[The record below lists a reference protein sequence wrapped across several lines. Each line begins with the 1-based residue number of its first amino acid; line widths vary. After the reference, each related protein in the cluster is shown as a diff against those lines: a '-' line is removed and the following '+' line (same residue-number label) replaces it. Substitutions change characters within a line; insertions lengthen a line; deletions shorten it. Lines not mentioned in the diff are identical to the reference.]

1 MPIASVRRASGY
13 AVAAILLCAAA
24 GSALAQVRSLVSE
37 PGVWKPWPP
46 FSAVSS
52 SRTSRGAT
60 PAEVKA
66 FEATLLQLQAI
77 VRRAPGVVSPRGYSV
92 ETWGSLGTYDG
103 IGPTP
108 PPGKSLPLAGS
119 LTFGAF
125 PIFEYERGGKM
136 IREDRGETALM
147 TFEVNELAP
156 WLIGGQKPTEWG
168 PLGSNAFL
176 QPQPNGQVAGIPR
189 YGDIAVLTNNA
200 ASLWIPMP
208 LQAALDV
215 VVEHRKNAL
224 AEQQD
229 VPAKL
234 QQDLDL
240 WKSPAKRAERMAA
253 YKRTA
258 AVIPDGA
265 KYLAGVDKQEAEIEA
280 AMASQ
285 VGPNSAAAKTV
296 RALEA
301 SLLEATT
308 LVGELRAADGQAPAC
323 YAKSATTLRARFR
336 TGAPAGCQPLA
347 YSNPQF
353 FNPAVPRTAAQI
365 VIVGQIARCFGKQ
378 TAEVSPAGCPAN
390 RQLLETLDKQ
400 AILSLLK

>member
-1 MPIASVRRASGY
+1 MQTASVRRACGY
-13 AVAAILLCAAA
+13 AAAAILLSAA
-24 GSALAQVRSLVSE
+24 GSARAQVRSLVNE

-46 FSAVSS
+46 FTAVSS
-52 SRTSRGAT
+52 SRTSRGAS

-77 VRRAPGVVSPRGYSV
+77 VRRASGVANPRGYSV

-103 IGPTP
+103 IGPGR

-125 PIFEYERGGKM
+125 SIFEYERGGKM
-136 IREDRGETALM
+136 IRQDTGETPLM
-147 TFEVNELAP
+147 TFEVNDLAP

-189 YGDIAVLTNNA
+189 YGDIAVLTNNP

-208 LQAALDV
+208 LQAALDL
-215 VVEHRKNAL
+215 VVEQRQNEL
-224 AEQQD
+224 AEQRD

-234 QQDLDL
+234 QQEFDL

-253 YKRTA
+253 YKQTA
-258 AVIPDGA
+258 ALIPDGA
-265 KYLAGVDKQEAEIEA
+265 KYLAGVDKQEREIEA
-280 AMASQ
+280 ALASQ
-285 VGPNSAAAKTV
+285 VGPNSAAVKTV

-308 LVGELRAADGQAPAC
+308 LVGELSAAERQAPAC
-323 YAKSATTLRARFR
+323 YAKAGTTLRARFR
-336 TGAPAGCQPLA
+336 TGAPAGCHPLA
-347 YSNPQF
+347 YSNPGF

-365 VIVGQIARCFGKQ
+365 VIVGQIARCFDKPAPNAG
-378 TAEVSPAGCPAN
+378 PAGCTAN

-400 AILSLLK
+400 AVLSLLK